1 MLSKY
6 KSDCQKIDSDSL
18 IQKFY
23 TDSYSLKGVDYDPMA
38 YEPKKDMYS
47 TYYQQNRKNFI
58 FKALTISGLSFV
70 IGCGFGVFMLALQ
83 SMGTMGMM
91 SQLDDRRYKYESFK
105 EVRTAIYQVSNFHV
119 KIFLFIKKDF

>member
-6 KSDCQKIDSDSL
+6 KYDCQNIDSNSL
-18 IQKFY
+18 IKNFY
-23 TDSYSLKGVDYDPMA
+23 SDSYSIKEVDYDCSA

-47 TYYQQNRKNFI
+47 NYFQQNRKNFI
-58 FKALTISGLSFV
+58 FKAITISGLSFV

-105 EVRTAIYQVSNFHV
+105 EVRTAIYQVR
-119 KIFLFIKKDF
+119 K